1 VYEVTA
7 RLVSEV
13 RPKETVDE
21 PAITTFHELKAHKP
35 PLHGVPAVQ
44 VRRAVE
50 SAGDANVAENPY
62 DLVAF
67 IAALQG
73 FEVTATEAPVWAH
86 CSLTE
91 NVYKPP
97 GVGSVL
103 VMHETVAV
111 LRVVRPT
118 QPGTVRPSAAPFKVA
133 MRTFQETNALLVP
146 THVFPGTHESCVSM
160 LETESSNE

>member
-1 VYEVTA
+1 MPDCSFEAVYEVTA

-13 RPKETVDE
+13 RPKETDDV
-21 PAITTFHELKAHKP
+21 PAITTFHELKVQVP
-35 PLHGVPAVQ
+35 PLHAVPAVH
-44 VRRAVE
+44 VRKAVV
-50 SAGDANVAENPY
+50 SAGDANVANNPV

-73 FEVTATEAPVWAH
+73 FEGTATEAPVWAH

-103 VMHETVAV
+103 VMHDTVAV

-118 QPGTVRPSAAPFKVA
+118 QPGIVRPSAAPFKVA
-133 MRTFQETNALLVP
+133 MRTFHETNVLVVP
-146 THVFPGTHESCVSM
+146 THVFPGTHESRV
-160 LETESSNE
+160 